1 MDQKHKTRLVILA
14 TDGISKLSPGFEAAI
29 VPIINELHGSH
40 SLSLFLS
47 ERINLPSETKASL
60 KGFVRCKSFRS
71 GFLAFIQSSFC
82 LLRGVLKA
90 DILLVHGITAAWLFP
105 GIQLLTRKKIVLR
118 LHGMEWRNESLSM
131 LTKWYLFWAEKIAI
145 QYSHL
150 DITDNESVQDYTAA
164 HYGSLSRIVETGA
177 SELLASPDPEF
188 IRTQY
193 KLEPGTYAY
202 LELSSEANCKLE
214 LVLEAMQ
221 TESSISLVIATSA
234 YVSNQT
240 KLRIPAHI
248 KLIEASEQSLNQ
260 LKMQAAC
267 YLFANASPMTDP
279 MLVQA
284 MMLGIPIAVYGV
296 SYNRT
301 ATEQKASYF
310 STAGELQAFFD
321 HLNLPETKASA
332 ALLKEIAIK
341 RYTWKIISLKYRNVI
356 MESLH
361 SKKKGQVVPKTAG
374 LQYDKLLSLG
384 LAHLNNPS

>member
-1 MDQKHKTRLVILA
+1 MNQKHKTRLVILA

-29 VPIINELHGSH
+29 VPIINELQESH
-40 SLSLFLS
+40 SINLFLS
-47 ERINLPSETKASL
+47 ERINLSSETKASL
-60 KGFVRCKSFRS
+60 KSFVKCKSFRS
-71 GFLAFIQSSFC
+71 GFLAFIQSSLC
-82 LLRGVLKA
+82 LLRGSFKA
-90 DILLVHGITAAWLFP
+90 DILLVHGTSAAWLFP
-105 GIQLLTRKKIVLR
+105 FIQLLTRKKIILR

-164 HYGSLSRIVETGA
+164 HYGYLSRIVETGA
-177 SELLASPDPEF
+177 SELLVSPDPEF
-188 IRTQY
+188 IRTHY
-193 KLEPGTYAY
+193 KLEPGSYAY
-202 LELSSEANCKLE
+202 LELSSKANCKLE

-221 TESSISLVIATSA
+221 QQASLKLVIASSA
-234 YVSNQT
+234 PIASQL
-240 KLRIPAHI
+240 KSRIPAHI
-248 KLIEASEQSLNQ
+248 LLIEAPEQTLNQ

-296 SYNRT
+296 SYNRA

-310 STAGELQAFFD
+310 TSAIELQAFFE

-332 ALLKEIAIK
+332 AILKEIALK
-341 RYTWKIISLKYRNVI
+341 RYTWKTISLKYRNVI
-356 MESLH
+356 LEAVH
-361 SKKKGQVVPKTAG
+361 SKKKGQFVPKTAG